1 MNYHKSAVLRKTL
14 IRSEKQHIYTN
25 IYNKSLANAK
35 PNQKQEEE
43 IYSNSKSEN
52 GKPQNKTKIKI
63 FLWKKS
69 NTPDEIGLRTS
80 PSVTVM
86 GGTVSQP
93 RLQQEI
99 RSSPNTCNNSSETN
113 C

>member
-52 GKPQNKTKIKI
+52 DKPQNNTKIKI
-63 FLWKKS
+63 FRWKKS
-69 NTPDEIGLRTS
+69 NTPDEIGLNQ
-80 PSVTVM
+80 VLKDKI
-86 GGTVSQP
+86 QKDHD
-93 RLQQEI
+93 
-99 RSSPNTCNNSSETN
+99 
-113 C
+113 

>member
-1 MNYHKSAVLRKTL
+1 MLRKTI

-43 IYSNSKSEN
+43 IYSNSKRQN
-52 GKPQNKTKIKI
+52 GQPQNKTKIKI

-69 NTPDEIGLRTS
+69 NTPDGIGLNQVLKKTKFKKIMITYLLINIDFQKNLS
-80 PSVTVM
+80 NNWP
-86 GGTVSQP
+86 
-93 RLQQEI
+93 LQHHVQFLLI
-99 RSSPNTCNNSSETN
+99 DC
-113 C
+113 